1 MNALSR
7 IVPYVNIEKR
17 HTLFYTSFI
26 SQFNDRPLIYMCH
39 SSAKKTKKL
48 DKINRIYNVK
58 ITAFKL
64 LLEKGSSV
72 SLFKYEIFGFL
83 L

>member
-7 IVPYVNIEKR
+7 TVPYVNIEKR
-17 HTLFYTSFI
+17 HTLFNTSFI
-26 SQFNDRPLIYMCH
+26 SQFNYRPLIYMCH
-39 SSAKKTKKL
+39 SSAKRTKKL

-64 LLEKGSSV
+64 LLEKGSYV